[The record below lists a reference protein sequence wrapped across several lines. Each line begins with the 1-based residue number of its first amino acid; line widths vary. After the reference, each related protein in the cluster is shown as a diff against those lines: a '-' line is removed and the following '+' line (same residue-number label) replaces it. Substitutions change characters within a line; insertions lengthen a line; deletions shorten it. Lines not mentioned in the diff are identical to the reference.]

1 MSAAPV
7 VCVLGDE
14 PFLVDRALAALEAE
28 VLAGAA
34 DPGLSREAFTAP
46 AATAASVRS
55 AAETLPFLGG
65 RKLVIVRDAHRWTAD
80 QWKPLLPYLEAPNP
94 STCLVLVAEKLDRRL
109 KAGKAVLA
117 AAQVVAC
124 DRPRDAELA
133 GWVRRL
139 AGEHGLD
146 LDPRVVQALVL
157 RVGPDLQLLAREV
170 EKLRAFAGDGGS
182 VCLEDVEALVGESR
196 ATTVF
201 ALCDALG
208 ERRMDRA
215 LGALRRLL
223 ALGEPP
229 VRLLYMIARHFRH
242 LRAARDLADGPGRA
256 GPKQAAKVLGVPPFV
271 ARNVLQQAGRWERA
285 DLDGVLLRLVR
296 ADLALKSGG
305 GREVLE
311 QLVLGL
317 CDPQTKRPSRGRG
330 VGRTA

>member
-7 VCVLGDE
+7 VCLLGDE
-14 PFLVDRALAALEAE
+14 PFLVGRALAALEAE

-34 DPGLSREAFTAP
+34 DPGLGRELFTAP

-55 AAETLPFLGG
+55 AAETLPLLGG
-65 RKLVIVRDAHRWTAD
+65 RKLVVVRDAHRWSAD
-80 QWKPLLPYLEAPNP
+80 QWKPLLPYLASPNP
-94 STCLVLVAEKLDRRL
+94 STCLVLVAEKIDRRL

-117 AAQVVAC
+117 AAEVVRC

-139 AGEHGLD
+139 AEEQGLR
-146 LDPRVVQALVL
+146 LDPRVVQSLVL
-157 RVGPDLQLLAREV
+157 RVGPDLQLLAQEV
-170 EKLRAFAGDGGS
+170 DKLRSFAGDGGA
-182 VCLEDVEALVGESR
+182 VTLDDVEALVGESR

-208 ERRMDRA
+208 ERNMDKA
-215 LGALRRLL
+215 VGALRRLL

-242 LRAARDLADGPGRA
+242 LRAARDLADGPGRV
-256 GPKQAAKVLGVPPFV
+256 GPKQAAKALGVPPFV
-271 ARNVLQQAGRWERA
+271 AANALKQAGNWSRD
-285 DLDGVLLRLVR
+285 DLNGVLLRLVR

-305 GREVLE
+305 GRELLD
-311 QLVLGL
+311 QLVIGL
-317 CDPQTKRPSRGRG
+317 CRPQTKRPGRGRG
-330 VGRTA
+330 VGRTG